1 MTRYFG
7 SEFGLIRIESGRY
20 WRASKKTTISFLTL
34 SCPPLLLYLLSMKI
48 SLFLLVTALPL
59 CSFAAT
65 DWSKAPIECVE
76 DVVPQLPN
84 ETCLDLSQVAEP
96 GKDFPANFS
105 ESDIAEWKRKRKT
118 LTACRYLEIVRRE
131 NLNLGSQSPDALKVA
146 WMLQNARDSR
156 DPKIAAVYK
165 ASRDYKLPSTILAG
179 AIRQESLFSDLGIS
193 PDGNN
198 YSCGIGQFN
207 ILSWCNWITLQSAA
221 FQQQTG
227 WPQGLTCAQLNPSMV
242 KQFYDIAVSKLGSV
256 PIYKMN
262 FEQFK
267 DIKQS
272 QVQTGLGSGTPQVIA
287 SRYQAVM
294 SFTQFC
300 INPLYAIQ
308 AKANEIAKIYKDYIP
323 AGMKQSQLYK
333 SPQTWPTQCREKG
346 YEGAY
351 PFHIGW
357 LMAVGIY
364 NAGPRVLSALS
375 HYWGW
380 NSTTLMNPATFA
392 NTTPLEVVE
401 GLYWG
406 GKYNKT
412 SDSVTFNNLGGGTTQ
427 ASWYKMCIVQ
437 RHIARVVQHSTRT
450 GVDALVDSLEGSN
463 PCGPDNPAPLARQDS
478 SGVK

>member
-1 MTRYFG
+1 MKT
-7 SEFGLIRIESGRY
+7 SLIMLMS
-20 WRASKKTTISFLTL
+20 AL
-34 SCPPLLLYLLSMKI
+34 SLS
-48 SLFLLVTALPL
+48 SL
-59 CSFAAT
+59 AAT
-65 DWSKAPIECVE
+65 DWSQAPLECVE
-76 DVVPQLPN
+76 DVVPKAPT

-96 GKDFPANFS
+96 IKDFPANFS
-105 ESDIAEWKRKRKT
+105 ENDIAEWKRKRKT
-118 LTACRYLEIVRRE
+118 LTVCRYREIVRRE
-131 NLNLGSQSPDALKVA
+131 TVTPGSQSPDALKVA
-146 WMLQNARDSR
+146 WMLQNAIDTRE
-156 DPKIAAVYK
+156 PKIAAVYK
-165 ASRDYKLPSTILAG
+165 ASRDLKLPSTILAG
-179 AIRQESLFSDLGIS
+179 AVRQESLFSDLGIS

-207 ILSWCNWITLQSAA
+207 ILSWCNWITIQSPA

-242 KQFYDIAVSKLGSV
+242 KQFYDIAVTKLGKV
-256 PIYKMN
+256 PLYKMN

-272 QVQTGLGSGTPQVIA
+272 QVQSGLGGGSPQVIA

-294 SFTQFC
+294 SFAQYC

-323 AGMKQSQLYK
+323 AGMKQTQLYK
-333 SPQTWPTQCREKG
+333 APQAWPAQCREKG

-357 LMAVGIY
+357 LMSVGIY
-364 NAGPRVLSALS
+364 NAGPRMLSALS

-380 NSTTLMNPATFA
+380 TNATLANPATFA
-392 NTTPLEVVE
+392 NTTPVELVE

-412 SDSVTFNNLGGGTTQ
+412 SDSVTFNNLGGGTLT
-427 ASWYKMCIVQ
+427 ASWYKMCVVQ
-437 RHIARVVQHSTRT
+437 RHLARVVQHSTRT
-450 GVDALVDSLEGSN
+450 GVDALVDTLEGAN
-463 PCGPDNPAPLARQDS
+463 PCGPDNPAPLARQNS
-478 SGVK
+478 SGVKTP